1 MSGTVR
7 PPPGHPAALS
17 DPNIVPARSQ
27 PGVSPS
33 VTAMTRLGD
42 MAGSPSSESGELPLV
57 CPTCGTR
64 YPGDFNVCPKDATT
78 LVGSA
83 GEQLV
88 DDLVGSV
95 LRDTYK
101 IIRVVGEGGMG
112 RVYEARHVRIKNK
125 RFAVKTLHPEY
136 ARHEEVLARFSR
148 EAEASATI
156 KSPNVMQVF
165 DVDETPDGRPFMV
178 GEFLE
183 GRELA
188 DYLTDVKKLSVA
200 KAVRITRQIC
210 AGLTAAHALGIV
222 HRDMKPE
229 NVYLTGNLDAPVAKI
244 IDFGISK
251 AADATG
257 SNLTKTGMIMGT
269 PSFMAP
275 EQARGDKVTHLCD
288 VYATGAIL
296 YTLVTGKRPFD
307 KPDATATLTAVLLE
321 EPARP
326 RSIDPN
332 IPEGLEAII
341 QHAMAKNPNDRFAS
355 LADLD
360 RELAAYDDGG
370 VQPMG
375 HTMLASSASLA
386 LTPARSGG
394 RDVEA
399 SSARPLFTL
408 LAVLGGF
415 FVVGGLLTLV
425 SSIARIARGSTLDAN
440 LTGTEAAVIVLLL
453 IVALAAPVALVTLH
467 LRRAVWG
474 NTARVLEMVRRWR
487 WPVVVGLAAYG
498 TGSLLV
504 RVIETVLLRRAAGAA
519 WPVWDLFMIV
529 VAGAAVVA
537 TVLGTRDARA

>member
-1 MSGTVR
+1 MSSYPELAT
-7 PPPGHPAALS
+7 
-17 DPNIVPARSQ
+17 ARST
-27 PGVSPS
+27 PGVSPNL
-33 VTAMTRLGD
+33 TAMTRLGD
-42 MAGSPSSESGELPLV
+42 MTGAPSSAGAELPLL

-64 YPGDFNVCPKDATT
+64 YPGEFNVCPKDATT
-78 LVGSA
+78 LVGAA
-83 GEQLV
+83 GEQVV
-88 DDLVGSV
+88 DDLVGQV

-156 KSPNVMQVF
+156 KSANVMQVF

-188 DYLTDVKKLSVA
+188 DYLVDVKKLRVPA
-200 KAVRITRQIC
+200 AIRIVRQIC

-269 PSFMAP
+269 PAFMAP

-296 YTLVTGKRPFD
+296 YMLVTGRRPFD

-321 EPARP
+321 EPTRP
-326 RSIDPN
+326 RTLDPT

-341 QHAMAKNPNDRFAS
+341 QRAMAKNPSDRFPT

-360 RELAAYDDGG
+360 RELAAYDESA
-370 VQPMG
+370 VHAMG
-375 HTMLASSASLA
+375 HTMLASSASLG
-386 LTPARSGG
+386 LTANRGAG

-399 SSARPLFTL
+399 SSARPLFSL
-408 LAVLGGF
+408 VGALSLF
-415 FVVGGLLTLV
+415 LVVGALLTLV
-425 SSIARIARGSTLDAN
+425 SSIARIARGSTLEAN
-440 LTGTEAAVIVLLL
+440 LTGTEAVVVVILLV
-453 IVALAAPVALVTLH
+453 VALAAPVAL
-467 LRRAVWG
+467 AVSHVRKVIWG
-474 NTARVLEMVRRWR
+474 NTARVLELVRRWR
-487 WPVVVGLAAYG
+487 WPVLVGLAAYG

-519 WPVWDLFMIV
+519 WPVWDLFLVV
-529 VAGAAVVA
+529 VAALATGVA
-537 TVLGTRDARA
+537 VLGTRETNRQP

>member
-7 PPPGHPAALS
+7 PPPGGPDTGSYPDVAS
-17 DPNIVPARSQ
+17 ARST
-27 PGVSPS
+27 PGVSPNL
-33 VTAMTRLGD
+33 TAMTRLGE
-42 MAGSPSSESGELPLV
+42 MTSAPAESAELPLV

-64 YPGDFNVCPKDATT
+64 YPGEFNVCPKDAAT
-78 LVGSA
+78 LVGAA

-88 DDLVGSV
+88 DELVGQV

-125 RFAVKTLHPEY
+125 RFAIKTLHPEY
-136 ARHEEVLARFSR
+136 ARHDEVLARFSR

-188 DYLTDVKKLSVA
+188 DYLLDVKRL
-200 KAVRITRQIC
+200 RIPAAIRVTRQIC

-269 PSFMAP
+269 PAFMAP
-275 EQARGDKVTHLCD
+275 EQARGDKVNHLCD

-296 YTLVTGKRPFD
+296 YTLVTGRRPFD

-321 EPARP
+321 EPTRP
-326 RSIDPN
+326 RMIDPA

-341 QHAMAKNPNDRFAS
+341 QRAMAKSPSDRFPT

-360 RELAAYDDGG
+360 RELAAYDESAAHA
-370 VQPMG
+370 MG
-375 HTMLASSASLA
+375 HTMLASAASVSLA
-386 LTPARSGG
+386 TARPGG

-399 SSARPLFTL
+399 SAARPLFSL
-408 LAVLGGF
+408 LGVLGVF
-415 FVVGGLLTLV
+415 LVVGSLLTLV
-425 SSIARIARGSTLDAN
+425 SSIARIARGATLEAN
-440 LTGTEAAVIVLLL
+440 LTGTEALVVGVLLV
-453 IVALAAPVALVTLH
+453 VALAAPVALAVTH
-467 LRRAVWG
+467 VKKVIWG
-474 NTARVLEMVRRWR
+474 NTARVLELVRRWR
-487 WPVVVGLAAYG
+487 WPVLVGLAAYG

-504 RVIETVLLRRAAGAA
+504 RVLETVLLRRAAGAA
-519 WPVWDLFMIV
+519 WPVWDLFLV
-529 VAGAAVVA
+529 LVAAAAAGV
-537 TVLGTRDARA
+537 TWLGTREERR

>member
-7 PPPGHPAALS
+7 PPPSHPSLPQIPAPPAAPS
-17 DPNIVPARSQ
+17 RSA
-27 PGVSPS
+27 PS

-42 MAGSPSSESGELPLV
+42 ATNPPSTTSAEYPLV

-64 YPGDFNVCPKDATT
+64 YPGEFNVCPKDAST
-78 LVGSA
+78 LVGAA
-83 GEQLV
+83 GEKLV
-88 DDLVGSV
+88 DDLVGQM

-101 IIRVVGEGGMG
+101 IKRVVGEGGMG
-112 RVYEARHVRIKNK
+112 RVYEAEHVRIKNK
-125 RFAVKTLHPEY
+125 RFAIKTLHPEFT
-136 ARHEEVLARFSR
+136 RHEEVLARFAR

-156 KSPNVMQVF
+156 RSQHVMQVF
-165 DVDETPDGRPFMV
+165 DVDKTPDGRPFMV

-188 DYLTDVKKLSVA
+188 DYLNDVKKLSVPS
-200 KAVRITRQIC
+200 AVRIARQLC
-210 AGLTAAHALGIV
+210 AGLMAAHGLGIV

-229 NVYLTGNLDAPVAKI
+229 NVFLTGELTAPIAKI

-251 AADATG
+251 AESEKS

-275 EQARGDKVTHLCD
+275 EQARGERVSAQVD

-296 YTLVTGKRPFD
+296 YTMLTGKRPFD

-326 RSIDPN
+326 RSIEPS

-341 QHAMAKNPNDRFAS
+341 QHAMAKNPSDRFPS

-360 RELAAYDDGG
+360 RELGAYDDGS
-370 VQPMG
+370 VAAHG
-375 HTMLASSASLA
+375 HTMLASAASLS
-386 LTPARSGG
+386 LPSSGLG
-394 RDVEA
+394 ARDVEA

-408 LAVLGGF
+408 LATLAIFIVT
-415 FVVGGLLTLV
+415 GGLLTFF
-425 SSIARIARGSTLDAN
+425 SSVVRIARGSGLEAN
-440 LTGTEAAVIVLLL
+440 LTGTEAVVLVLLL
-453 IVALAAPVALVTLH
+453 VVALAAPIALATLH
-467 LRRAVWG
+467 IKKAIWP
-474 NTARVLEMVRRWR
+474 NTARVLELVRRWR
-487 WPVVVGLAAYG
+487 WPVLVALAAYG

-504 RVIETVLLRRAAGAA
+504 RVIETVLLRRAAGAS
-519 WPVWDLFMIV
+519 WPVWDLFMVLVAV
-529 VAGAAVVA
+529 VAGWMTASA
-537 TVLGTRDARA
+537 TRPVRRLT